1 MSIALKLFFL
11 PFWSFK
17 FLPMFKKFTTL
28 QGEAFDIC
36 KKHVDAA
43 IARVQDTDDSV
54 IAKLVRACGRESP
67 IPMIMG
73 ADALQVIIDHQLS
86 ALVKSLT

>member
-1 MSIALKLFFL
+1 MALKLFFL
-11 PFWSFK
+11 PHWSFK
-17 FLPMFKKFTTL
+17 YLPMFHKFTTL

-36 KKHVDAA
+36 KRHVVAA
-43 IARVQDTDDSV
+43 ISRVQDSDENV

-73 ADALQVIIDHQLS
+73 ADALQVINECQFGVS
-86 ALVKSLT
+86 SL

>member
-1 MSIALKLFFL
+1 MEISLKLFFL
-11 PFWSFK
+11 PMWSFK
-17 FLPMFKKFTTL
+17 YLPMFNKFTAL

-43 IARVQDTDDSV
+43 IARVKDTDENV
-54 IAKLVRACGRESP
+54 VAKLVRACGSNSP

-73 ADALQVIIDHQLS
+73 ADALQVGCLS
-86 ALVKSLT
+86 RLYFNI

>member
-1 MSIALKLFFL
+1 MALKMFFL
-11 PFWSFK
+11 PMWSLK
-17 FLPMFKKFTTL
+17 YLPMFKKFTTL

-43 IARVQDTDDSV
+43 IARVRDNDENV

-73 ADALQVIIDHQLS
+73 ADALQVITE
-86 ALVKSLT
+86 K

>member
-1 MSIALKLFFL
+1 MALKLFFL
-11 PFWSFK
+11 PHWSYK
-17 FLPMFKKFTTL
+17 YLPMFKKFTTL

-36 KKHVDAA
+36 KRHVVAA
-43 IARVQDTDDSV
+43 ISRVQDSDENV

-73 ADALQVIIDHQLS
+73 ADALQV
-86 ALVKSLT
+86 VN

>member
-1 MSIALKLFFL
+1 MEISLKLFFL
-11 PFWSFK
+11 PMWSFK
-17 FLPMFKKFTTL
+17 YLPMFNKFTAL

-43 IARVQDTDDSV
+43 IARVKDTDENV
-54 IAKLVRACGRESP
+54 VAKLVRACGNKSP

-73 ADALQVIIDHQLS
+73 ADALQVGC
-86 ALVKSLT
+86 LTRLYVNI